1 MTYCLGMLLKD
12 GIVLLADTRTMAD
25 VDHISSYSK
34 LHIFEKPGERVFVLL
49 TAGNLAITQSTV
61 NYLLEGLERP
71 DKKDERDT
79 LETVPTMFQAA
90 QMVGRAL
97 RQVYKIDGEALR
109 EHRVRFEASL
119 ILAGQIKGAPMQ
131 LFQIYSAGNF
141 IEATAETPY
150 FQIGEHKYGKPILDR
165 VLSFGC
171 TISDAVK
178 LGLLSMDS
186 TIRSNLTVGLPVD
199 VAVIPKDACRVA
211 LRHRIT
217 EEDEDFRMIREKW
230 GEALRQAWA
239 AIPTPSWLAEGTGD
253 FSNTDNLRRPYRP
266 SAV

>member
-1 MTYCLGMLLKD
+1 MTYCLGMMLKE
-12 GIVLLADTRTMAD
+12 GVVLLADTRTMAD
-25 VDHISSYSK
+25 VDHISSFSK
-34 LHIFEKPGERVFVLL
+34 LHIFEKPGERCFVLM

-61 NYLLEGLERP
+61 NFLLEGLDS
-71 DKKDERDT
+71 DKGEKET

-97 RQVYKIDGEALR
+97 RQVYKVDGEALR

-131 LFQIYSAGNF
+131 LFQVYSAGNF
-141 IEATAETPY
+141 IEATSETPY

-171 TISDAVK
+171 SISDAVK

-199 VAVIPKDACRVA
+199 LAIIPKDACRVA

-217 EEDEDFRMIREKW
+217 EEDEDFRMMRDKW
-230 GEALRQAWA
+230 AEALRQAWSS
-239 AIPTPSWLAEGTGD
+239 IPTPSWLSEEFGEA
-253 FSNTDNLRRPYRP
+253 SATDNLRRTYRP
-266 SAV
+266 TAL

>member
-1 MTYCLGMLLKD
+1 MTYCLGMLLKE
-12 GIVLLADTRTMAD
+12 GIVFLADTRTMAD
-25 VDHISSYSK
+25 VDHISSFSK
-34 LHIFEKPGERVFVLL
+34 LHIFEKPGERCFVLL

-61 NYLLEGLERP
+61 NFLLEGLELP
-71 DKKDERDT
+71 DKGEKQT

-97 RQVYKIDGEALR
+97 RQVYKVDGEALR

-119 ILAGQIKGAPMQ
+119 ILGGQIKGAPMQ

-141 IEATAETPY
+141 IEATSETPY

-171 TISDAVK
+171 SIRDAVT

-199 VAVIPKDACRVA
+199 LAVVPKDACHVA

-217 EEDEDFRMIREKW
+217 EQDEDFRIMREKW
-230 GEALRQAWA
+230 AEALRQAWS
-239 AIPTPSWLAEGTGD
+239 AIPPPSWLEESLGEA
-253 FSNTDNLRRPYRP
+253 SATDNLRRPYRP
-266 SAV
+266 SKP